1 VATPAVA
8 SGSVPAGAVDVVL
21 CDVNPFAGL
30 ADAVRRALGHEEIG
44 LGRTVELYCKLRFG
58 RHTFKTDDRLLAAVR
73 NVVDALGGV
82 RFQLHH
88 LLSDSENERTLLIQL
103 DRATRVSAETVAE

>member
-1 VATPAVA
+1 
-8 SGSVPAGAVDVVL
+8 
-21 CDVNPFAGL
+21 
-30 ADAVRRALGHEEIG
+30 LGHEAIG
-44 LGRTVELYCKLRFG
+44 VGRTVELYCKLRFG

-103 DRATRVSAETVAE
+103 DRSTRVSAGTVAE